1 MTAIITM
8 LLPMITEVL
17 RRIIPDQEK
26 LQEARSE
33 IEKALVENQAALM
46 QAMSAVMVADS
57 QSTDK
62 FTSRARPLVVYWSL
76 CLITVVATLGAFGMA
91 QPILDALTTVP
102 EKLWDLMTYGIGA
115 FVLGRTVEKSI
126 TNFRNPRGGE

>member
-1 MTAIITM
+1 MGSILGM
-8 LLPMITEVL
+8 LTPLLLEVL
-17 RRIIPDQEK
+17 KRFLPDPDK
-26 LQEARSE
+26 LAEARVE
-33 IEKALVENQAALM
+33 LERVLVENESNVAS
-46 QAMSAVMVADS
+46 AMSAVMAADAAS
-57 QSTDK
+57 GDK

-115 FVLGRTVEKSI
+115 FVLGRTIEKSI
-126 TNFRNPRGGE
+126 TNFRNQRGGE